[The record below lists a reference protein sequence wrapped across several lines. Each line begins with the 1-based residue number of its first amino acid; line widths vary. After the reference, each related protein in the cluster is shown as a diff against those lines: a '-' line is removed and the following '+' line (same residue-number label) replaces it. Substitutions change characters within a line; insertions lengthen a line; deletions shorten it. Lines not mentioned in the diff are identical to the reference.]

1 MAVQYGLAY
10 ETGQLFPQGRRR
22 GMSFL
27 GSCVDLGLFRFFYCT
42 NQTTALLGSQQRR
55 AKQMASDDT
64 YYPKQY
70 GAGGPDR
77 PSDTTEPPK
86 AGSTDTTAPPKP
98 KAVRPIDPAATFLTV
113 EEACRIG
120 RFGKTKF
127 YEFRKTL
134 GLPSVKP
141 DGFGGRRI
149 PREPF
154 QRWLEEVLWAEG
166 DA

>member
-1 MAVQYGLAY
+1 MA
-10 ETGQLFPQGRRR
+10 F
-22 GMSFL
+22 
-27 GSCVDLGLFRFFYCT
+27 
-42 NQTTALLGSQQRR
+42 
-55 AKQMASDDT
+55 DDT
-64 YYPKQY
+64 HYPKQY

-98 KAVRPIDPAATFLTV
+98 KAVRPIDPATEYLKV

-120 RFGKTKF
+120 NFGKTKF
-127 YEFRKTL
+127 YEFLRTK

-141 DGFGGRRI
+141 DGFGGRRV

-154 QRWLEEVLWAEG
+154 HRWLKEVLWAEG